1 MLVLANRRWLQAQKV
16 ATMTDIENN
25 RWRAYQWLTERWLRW
40 GMVEER
46 FFRSA
51 AWYGLIPAPCN
62 TIRCAAL
69 LTAYSFIQCCRLALH
84 FTLRIVKIWAFS
96 VSVFSVSVSLRGTTV
111 LCWLSHFYCTARLYS
126 ACTKT
131 RSCELNIR
139 KKIMLNWE
147 YFIPALN

>member
-16 ATMTDIENN
+16 ATMTDVENN

-40 GMVEER
+40 GMVEKR
-46 FFRSA
+46 FFLSA
-51 AWYGLIPAPCN
+51 ARYGLIPAPCSA
-62 TIRCAAL
+62 IRWAAL
-69 LTAYSFIQCCRLALH
+69 LTAYRFVQCCRLALH

-96 VSVFSVSVSLRGTTV
+96 VLVFLRGTTV
-111 LCWLSHFYCTARLYS
+111 LCWLSHLHCTARLYS

-131 RSCELNIR
+131 ESWELNIR